1 MSQTCFIY
9 AVNLTSLY
17 QFSYMIKARYS
28 HGGRVC
34 SGDFVSYYDIPER
47 PDMAVLRS
55 EGNFYSTYPLI
66 ILGILAVLFTCVC
79 CFVILMGADQVGKG
93 LKEIDDFFMNID
105 NLDSI

>member
-1 MSQTCFIY
+1 
-9 AVNLTSLY
+9 
-17 QFSYMIKARYS
+17 
-28 HGGRVC
+28 
-34 SGDFVSYYDIPER
+34 
-47 PDMAVLRS
+47 MAVLRS

-105 NLDSI
+105 NLDSIQKAMKKKAEEEFMKNARGQDEEQKHQ